1 MSVGWGGLVDL
12 GALVEEL
19 VEAHHDTIEIVS
31 GADDPASELHE
42 HVAYLKD
49 LTRVTYAVLA
59 HTAQQPRR
67 APMTGRPW

>member
-1 MSVGWGGLVDL
+1 VSVGWGGLVDL
-12 GALVEEL
+12 CALVEEL

-31 GADDPASELHE
+31 GADDSATELHE

-59 HTAQQPRR
+59 HTAQQP
-67 APMTGRPW
+67 AGLP